1 MQSCREVIEAAFLAL
16 LSLDSE
22 REERKQESERCK
34 ALVWMGHVK
43 SWSKGE
49 LSALVAL
56 GSSAAKSSSEVGHC
70 TCA

>member
-43 SWSKGE
+43 SCKGK